1 MQLSTF
7 QSCEHLLELNIRYTK
22 VTNLE
27 PISRLP
33 LLRYLDAGS
42 TKIKSCVCL
51 ANLGGS
57 IKTLYLD
64 DTECDTIE
72 EVAESCVN
80 LEFLNVGFSNI
91 LHSLKP
97 NVQKLTKPKS
107 RSFLFYKHIFDSRP
121 DKIGALVEEGF
132 DVNSRPHQKLGGE
145 GSLSEDYYVKKCHE
159 ATRYFRFDH
168 DNNPMRP
175 TALHLACF
183 IGDVEFVKQ
192 LIALG
197 SNPKLR
203 CWFGKVQ
210 PYNGQLKIQD
220 KDATPA
226 DVVRIC
232 NKEEVYRTLKLM
244 RENDVMDW
252 KEQCLQLQHQL
263 LCALDGL
270 DPLEIPIER
279 GYD

>member
-1 MQLSTF
+1 
-7 QSCEHLLELNIRYTK
+7 
-22 VTNLE
+22 
-27 PISRLP
+27 
-33 LLRYLDAGS
+33 
-42 TKIKSCVCL
+42 
-51 ANLGGS
+51 
-57 IKTLYLD
+57 
-64 DTECDTIE
+64 
-72 EVAESCVN
+72 
-80 LEFLNVGFSNI
+80 
-91 LHSLKP
+91 
-97 NVQKLTKPKS
+97 
-107 RSFLFYKHIFDSRP
+107 
-121 DKIGALVEEGF
+121 
-132 DVNSRPHQKLGGE
+132 
-145 GSLSEDYYVKKCHE
+145 
-159 ATRYFRFDH
+159 
-168 DNNPMRP
+168 MRP

-183 IGDVEFVKQ
+183 IGDVESVKQ

-210 PYNGQLKIQD
+210 LYNGQLKIQD